1 MTTGPMMSSPFW
13 LAAGWTMFHFA
24 WIGAAIGLIA
34 LCARRLLD
42 SARPQARYAFALIS
56 LLAMAMAPIATFVR
70 VFESSP
76 GENFDT
82 PMQLGGLASSKN
94 DVRPSL
100 AAPNDAPL
108 GPNALE
114 KFAAQTTFPE
124 PSAGRWTSYVKP
136 LVTVL
141 PWLWLAGSPL
151 TFAFL
156 ATGLIGAERFRR
168 QSRTIET
175 GEIVLACQRVAK
187 ALCMTRDVAIGVCD
201 RLVGPVLIGVLRP
214 MILLPPAALNL
225 WTIEQLEMVLWHELA
240 HLRRWDNLVN
250 LLQHVVESF
259 LFFHPAVWWVSGWAR
274 LERELCCDLLVV
286 THTGRA
292 RAYATTLAALAE
304 IPAPRRRSALVAMA
318 ENNVVLRI
326 RRILDL
332 EGSSTTMKLS
342 RWAIA
347 AAAAL
352 VVVPL
357 IVVGSYA
364 RQIDERAASKG
375 APPQLSQDT
384 AKTAQGGSPIRRQR
398 DTGDFMKGST
408 RRGASGADWKPGPV
422 PSTIPLRVS
431 GQARDENG
439 KPVSRAK
446 IYLCAAGVVQ
456 AKIVG
461 EATTDAAG
469 NYVIEGAQ
477 VPVTAAFGSMP
488 LPKEITP
495 YASFYVCGRA
505 PGLGFAWSEYQGMY
519 ALAEPNPDDI
529 QGRLALGTPV
539 ELNLTFPKAAALA
552 GRVVDEHSQPVAGCK
567 LQILSA
573 DLLDKDGQE
582 TGNSLNNGWAALP
595 GSIGFAVTNG
605 QGQFSMGGLPDRTCF
620 YLSVQRPETESTRL
634 SLFAATMDGPDTF
647 HQQRDPRSWNGRL
660 PHKVKAGEIVITFP
674 NMRRVAVS
682 LVGDDTDKPVP
693 GVQIGTV
700 GDDIQNGITSGG
712 TTDGDGRII
721 LWLPPGKYRG
731 ICADPPIETHYI
743 RTYDRPL
750 LIEAGNGDQN
760 YDFLLQSGVELQIEA
775 VEAVTNKPIVGAY
788 FWKVPAQEATRRG
801 HIQESTFRSGGARTN
816 AEGILRAVLAPEPGK
831 RFRFEFAGIREP
843 NMPDLLPPEAA
854 KTHDWVADQPV
865 SEPYELNGG
874 KTIRLRFVLRKEK

>member
-56 LLAMAMAPIATFVR
+56 LLAMALAPIATFVR

-82 PMQLGGLASSKN
+82 PVQLGGLASSKN
-94 DVRPSL
+94 NVRPSL
-100 AAPNDAPL
+100 AAPKDAPL

-168 QSRTIET
+168 QSRKIES
-175 GEIVLACQRVAK
+175 GEIVLACQRAAK

-250 LLQHVVESF
+250 LLQRVVESF

-292 RAYATTLAALAE
+292 RVYATTLAALAE
-304 IPAPRRRSALVAMA
+304 IPAPRRHSALVAMA
-318 ENNVVLRI
+318 ENHVVLRI

-332 EGSSTTMKLS
+332 EGTPTATKLS

-364 RQIDERAASKG
+364 QHIDERAASKG

-384 AKTAQGGSPIRRQR
+384 AKTTQGDSPIRRQR
-398 DTGDFMKGST
+398 DTGGFMKKAR
-408 RRGASGADWKPGPV
+408 RRGPSNADWKPGPV
-422 PSTIPLRVS
+422 PDTIPVRVS
-431 GQARDENG
+431 GQASDENG

-446 IYLCAAGVVQ
+446 IYLYSAGGVQ

-461 EATTDAAG
+461 EATTDVAG

-477 VPVTAAFGSMP
+477 VPVTIP

-495 YASFYVCGRA
+495 YADFCVCGRA
-505 PGLGFAWSEYQGMY
+505 PGLGLAWSEHRGMY

-529 QGRLALGTPV
+529 QGQLALGTPV

-567 LQILSA
+567 LRIRGA

-582 TGNSLNNGWAALP
+582 TGNSLNNGWDTLP

-605 QGQFSMGGLPDRTCF
+605 QGQFSMGGLPDRACF
-620 YLSVQRPETESTRL
+620 YLSVERPETERT
-634 SLFAATMDGPDTF
+634 SLGLFVATMDGPDTF
-647 HQQRDPRSWNGRL
+647 HQQRDPRRWNGRL

-674 NMRRVAVS
+674 SMRRIAVS

-693 GVQIGTV
+693 GVRIGTL
-700 GDDIQNGITSGG
+700 GDDIQNGIGSGG
-712 TTDGDGRII
+712 TTDGDGRVF

-731 ICADPPIETHYI
+731 IYADPPIKTRYV
-743 RTYDRPL
+743 RTYERPL

-788 FWKVPAQEATRRG
+788 FWKVPVQEATRRE
-801 HIQESTFRSGGARTN
+801 HIQESTFRLGGARTN
-816 AEGILRAVLAPEPGK
+816 AEGTLHAVLAPEPGK

-843 NMPDLLPPEAA
+843 NMPDFPHPDTAN
-854 KTHDWVADQPV
+854 KHNYVADPPV
-865 SEPYELNGG
+865 SEPYELKGG
-874 KTIRLRFVLRKEK
+874 ETIRLRFVLRKEK